1 MSLLKWTLA
10 LAGTAVGMRYMSD
23 RHRRRIA
30 GGGEL
35 DAQTD
40 RDDGRM
46 ADTPWSTA
54 QSSSDAV
61 GGTGTSTSLGSGLG
75 STSGVGGSSSGTGAS
90 SFEQDDLLSPD
101 SDRTP
106 GGGSSNRF

>member
-10 LAGTAVGMRYMSD
+10 LAGTAMGMRYMSD
-23 RHRRRIA
+23 RHRRRMG

-35 DAQTD
+35 AEQTD

-54 QSSSDAV
+54 QSGSEAV
-61 GGTGTSTSLGSGLG
+61 GGTGTGTSLGSGLG
-75 STSGVGGSSSGTGAS
+75 STSGVGSSSTGAS
-90 SFEQDDLLSPD
+90 TFDQDDLLSPD